1 MYMPTTT
8 NNLKKTTK
16 NKMKILVI
24 EPFQVPRVK
33 EIEKTLEAMQKV
45 VGDFFQVIYPFDDSI
60 ALIYNE
66 EGKSLG
72 LLPNRALRDESGE
85 IYDIVCGT
93 FFLCSAPPDEENFS
107 SLSNE
112 QIKYFTKLYQHPELF
127 L

>member
-1 MYMPTTT
+1 
-8 NNLKKTTK
+8 
-16 NKMKILVI
+16 MKILVI
-24 EPFQVPRVK
+24 KPMQTPKVK
-33 EIEKTLEAMQKV
+33 EIDSSLESMQKE
-45 VGDFFQVIYPFDDSI
+45 VGGYIQAIYPFEDSV
-60 ALIYNE
+60 ALICNE
-66 EGKSLG
+66 EGKLLG
-72 LLPNRALRDESGE
+72 LPLNRALRDESGE